1 MERICCKVAVRIWQI
16 FSLILL
22 LQTSTQAQ
30 QICSSPASVAIPEN
44 NTIGDVILT
53 IQTSEGVTLSLK
65 ENPNNLFMI
74 SRNQLKANAT
84 LDYETAKTHVV
95 EITCN
100 QMSTG
105 TLLNIVAV
113 IVVTNINDNPPVFSR
128 SQYHLNVLEMLPVD
142 TPLETYKA
150 IDLDADTILYYTL
163 LPEQGWFKL
172 KTPNIPTI
180 LVQKPIDYDTIKN
193 VKLTLFARDTP
204 TPTPTS
210 FTATTTILVT
220 IMDADNRPPW
230 FQPCTLYT
238 NGGAKIC
245 QGAGYTGSV
254 VLTEQT
260 VGVLP
265 LEPGPIYAIDGDS
278 GINERITYSFL
289 RGNEAGLFD
298 INANTG
304 NITMRKPA
312 DISGP
317 INLTVLA
324 SQMMNSFQFAT
335 TMVTIKVLPKSLHP
349 PQFERKQYDG
359 FVSGVG
365 IMVLDL
371 NNKTQPL
378 WIKAKDEDFAEGE
391 NPAIRYNIL
400 GSSAF
405 SLIGG
410 YLFMTQDTS
419 PGMVSLQVEAV
430 DTSNKESA
438 KVDLAVE
445 VSSGLPTT
453 TVAPST
459 TDMASTTP
467 IEMTTG
473 RTTETSETVP
483 TTTPNLTTTNSGL
496 TTNTGLS
503 TTNPIQSTTDPILT
517 RTYSSPST
525 TSNPSMTTQGSFS
538 TASTAHPYTEGGRL
552 GGYGAEDMAALGA
565 TLGVLLFIALV
576 VIGLLVYCIQKGK
589 ADWQKITE
597 ASTFQSSLGQG
608 SGGWKEGV
616 QYTNE
621 GFHNDEDSGSMSSG
635 ELKTKLGIGL
645 APRAVGV
652 PNEGAILRSTAPLHM
667 LLPDDTSLAGSDKA
681 ESEKEVKPILTKERR
696 VDEGYK
702 SVWFKEDIDPEA
714 KEEVVIIQDNGQ
726 RDREDEEE
734 GLSSGRDEE
743 DDDNSPGKT
752 QNIFFADSDMDSGL
766 GVQIRDPSADSED
779 DEMSTADL

>member
-445 VSSGLPTT
+445 VSS
-453 TVAPST
+453 
-459 TDMASTTP
+459 
-467 IEMTTG
+467 
-473 RTTETSETVP
+473 
-483 TTTPNLTTTNSGL
+483 
-496 TTNTGLS
+496 
-503 TTNPIQSTTDPILT
+503 
-517 RTYSSPST
+517 
-525 TSNPSMTTQGSFS
+525 
-538 TASTAHPYTEGGRL
+538 EGGRL